1 MAWWGS
7 GASGV
12 HREWPGGGQGTV
24 GSTGN
29 GLVGV
34 RGQWGPQ
41 GMAWWGSGASGVHR
55 EWPGWSTRRHLLA
68 VAMYIYTIKL
78 PPNLDEFLE

>member
-1 MAWWGS
+1 MGSTGNGLVGS

-12 HREWPGGGQGTV
+12 HREWPGGGQGLV

-34 RGQWGPQ
+34 RG
-41 GMAWWGSGASGVHR
+41 
-55 EWPGWSTRRHLLA
+55 
-68 VAMYIYTIKL
+68 
-78 PPNLDEFLE
+78 

>member
-1 MAWWGS
+1 MAWWGSGASGVHRKWPGGGQGLVGFTGNGLVGS

-12 HREWPGGGQGTV
+12 HREWPGGGQGLV

-34 RGQWGPQ
+34 RG
-41 GMAWWGSGASGVHR
+41 
-55 EWPGWSTRRHLLA
+55 
-68 VAMYIYTIKL
+68 
-78 PPNLDEFLE
+78 